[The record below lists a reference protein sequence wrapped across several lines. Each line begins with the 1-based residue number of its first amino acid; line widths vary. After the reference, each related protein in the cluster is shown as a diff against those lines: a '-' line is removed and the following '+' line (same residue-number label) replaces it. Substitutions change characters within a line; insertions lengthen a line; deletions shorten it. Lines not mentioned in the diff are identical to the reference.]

1 MFTSKHRVTTLSTLC
16 ACVLCTSATAD
27 DIVLAG
33 MQRTPYLEE
42 IRVIGEK
49 TERTLKDTASSV
61 SVLAEEALN
70 NMQHLTV
77 TDAVSEVS
85 NVVSLS
91 GSVPDIRGVSG
102 NGSAGGFNSISGGAK
117 GRVSILVDGV
127 SQPFVAD
134 LTGDSGMWDV
144 EQIEVFRG
152 PQSTNNGRNS
162 IAGSIFIKTKDPSNE
177 WQGAARIGYRDQE
190 QYFDTSAMISGP
202 IVENTLAFRISL
214 ERVDGET
221 ITDENGY
228 DSNPADYDL
237 NEVKTSK
244 ARAKLKWTPLED
256 LSAMLTYSSNNEQG
270 DTGRVYYMADDV
282 DKHQRLYF
290 RDIETDSNTTSL
302 DVDYTFSDAVS
313 LRVLVAAMD
322 YKWGFDSYE
331 PTPEAEQQLVF
342 DENNITFDTRLNFG
356 LNNENLNGFI
366 GLALFDREHDV
377 ISEGAYIYNGKDES
391 DSKAVYGEVIF
402 GLSSKFKL
410 TTGARF
416 ERESQLRDFTYGPIV
431 AKLDQ
436 SNSIFLPKVVL
447 QYQASEQT
455 TLFLSARKG
464 YNAAGGALNF
474 TAQEYYYFDEE
485 TVNTYEFGSRSSFAD
500 NSLFLSTN
508 LFYNDY
514 DGYQALSSTRFIV
527 NMEEV
532 VTYGAEVELSAN
544 LVNNLEV
551 SAGLGLLQTEIKNAG
566 DGYVDV
572 NGNELNSAPALT
584 ANLGT
589 KYWFSEGLYF
599 GISANYVDEY
609 YGDFSNTK
617 ERIAGD
623 YTLVRLN
630 AGYEVDHWKASV
642 FINNALDE
650 GGIVTRE
657 PAGRRY
663 PTGYVSV
670 VTPRSIGVSVAYSF

>member
-16 ACVLCTSATAD
+16 ACVLCTNATAD
-27 DIVLAG
+27 EIVLAG
-33 MQRTPYLEE
+33 IQRTPYLEE

-49 TERTLKDTASSV
+49 TERSLKDTASSV
-61 SVLAEEALN
+61 SVLAEEALS

-127 SQPFVAD
+127 AQPFVAD

-177 WQGAARIGYRDQE
+177 WEGAARIGFRDQE
-190 QYFDTSAMISGP
+190 QYIDTSAMISGP
-202 IVENTLAFRISL
+202 IVDDTLAFRISL

-221 ITDENGY
+221 ITDEKGY

-270 DTGRVYYMADDV
+270 DTGRVYYMADDIA
-282 DKHQRLYF
+282 KHQRLYF

-302 DVDYTFSDAVS
+302 NIDYAFSDDTS
-313 LRVLVAAMD
+313 LSILVASMD
-322 YKWGFDSYE
+322 YEWGFDSYE
-331 PTPEAEQQLVF
+331 PNPETEQQLVF

-356 LNNENLNGFI
+356 INNENLNGFV
-366 GLALFDREHDV
+366 GLAYFEREHDV
-377 ISEGAYIYNGKDES
+377 ISGGAYVYYGKDES
-391 DSKAVYGEVIF
+391 DSKAIYGEVTF
-402 GLSSKFKL
+402 GLSSNFKL

-416 ERESQLRDFTYGPIV
+416 ERESQLRDFTYDPIV
-431 AKLDQ
+431 AQLDQ
-436 SNSIFLPKVVL
+436 SNSIFLPKIVL

-455 TLFLSARKG
+455 TWSLSARKG

-485 TVNTYEFGSRSSFAD
+485 TVNTYELGSRSSFAD
-500 NSLFLSTN
+500 DTVFLSTN

-532 VTYGAEVELSAN
+532 VTYGAEVELSAS
-544 LVNNLEV
+544 LINNLELT
-551 SAGLGLLQTEIKNAG
+551 AALGLLNTEIKDAG
-566 DGYVDV
+566 EEYPDV
-572 NGNELNSAPALT
+572 NGNELNSAPTLT

-589 KYWFSEGLYF
+589 KYWFTEGF
-599 GISANYVDEY
+599 HIGVSANYVDEY
-609 YGDFSNTK
+609 YGDFSNTE

-623 YTLVRLN
+623 YTLVRVN
-630 AGYEVDHWKASV
+630 SGYQFDHWKISAFV
-642 FINNALDE
+642 NNALDE
-650 GGIVTRE
+650 EGIVTKE

-670 VTPRSIGVSVAYSF
+670 VTPRNIGVSVTYSF